1 MGRGRDTSI
10 LSIGEKKM
18 SDSDYGRSIRSDARI
33 DDLDLEL
40 VESFLGDSGAS
51 GGGIESLLRLG
62 LIRGQA
68 PDWRITNAALLLF
81 GGAGG
86 RRWHS
91 GAGIRVMRV
100 AGTARVFGQRRN
112 VSSIGHA
119 NPPLARAVEKSLQLC
134 MDRCGR
140 SEALRD
146 LLLKDMP
153 EYPAFALREAVV
165 NAVAHRN
172 YERAKSETEVVFYDD
187 RVEVTS
193 PGLLVEGVT
202 VADLSSDEPVH
213 ASRNP
218 LLVRALAA
226 AGYMRGDGTGLA
238 RLAGAMKESLL
249 KAPRFSARMGSFAIA
264 LHNEPVVATAGPGWR
279 HVVGRLGIESDQK
292 RVLLSRPDGFT
303 QQDYRQLN
311 GVTPE
316 VASRG
321 IRDLVDRDIATPQLI
336 GDDPVP
342 VYYLTEELDSTRWFL
357 EDRVP
362 GLLRHFRAHSRLR
375 STDYREIFEVNYAV
389 ARREL
394 GHLVELGF
402 LRGGGRGRA
411 AHYLPTPGLRK

>member
-119 NPPLARAVEKSLQLC
+119 NPPLARAVEKGLQLC

-321 IRDLVDRDIATPQLI
+321 SGIWSTGTSPLPSSSVTIRC
-336 GDDPVP
+336 
-342 VYYLTEELDSTRWFL
+342 
-357 EDRVP
+357 
-362 GLLRHFRAHSRLR
+362 R
-375 STDYREIFEVNYAV
+375 STTLPRNSIPPGGSWRTAYPDFSGTSAPTRDCEVRTIVRSSKSTTRLPAANSGTWSNWDSCGEAAAAV
-389 ARREL
+389 PRTTFRRQD
-394 GHLVELGF
+394 
-402 LRGGGRGRA
+402 
-411 AHYLPTPGLRK
+411 